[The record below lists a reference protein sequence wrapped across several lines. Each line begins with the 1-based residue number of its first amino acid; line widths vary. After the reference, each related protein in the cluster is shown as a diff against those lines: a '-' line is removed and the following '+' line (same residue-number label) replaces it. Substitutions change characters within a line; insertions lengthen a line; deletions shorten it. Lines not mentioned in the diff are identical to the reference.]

1 MGKVYFSKHIEKIL
15 EKLDYSRLGKKVA
28 IKLHFGDKGCVT
40 YLNPEIVRKIFGKV
54 KSLGK
59 EVKLVETN
67 VLYRGSRT
75 TRKDHLKTAREHGF
89 DMPIDILDG
98 EKGEEFIEVDGK
110 KLGKGIKEYD
120 SMIVVSH
127 FKGHPMAG
135 FGGSIKN
142 LGMGLA
148 SRAGKLQMHSIVNP
162 IVKNGCTACKTC
174 IENCNANAIKIING
188 KAEIDSEKCEGCA
201 MCIAVC
207 PEGVIDVPWENATAE
222 ELQKGIVEYVDGVFK
237 IIPKGKMIFI
247 NVLEKITKDCDCF
260 SIKQEP
266 IIEDIG
272 ILAGEDL
279 IIDKA
284 SLELVNEKSNGKFE
298 KLNPSGKYQLEYAK
312 EKGLMED
319 KYEIVDLDK

>member
-15 EKLDYSRLGKKVA
+15 DKLDYSRLGKKVA

-40 YLNPEIVRKIFGKV
+40 YLNPKIARKVFDKI

-59 EVKLVETN
+59 EVSLVETN

-75 TRKDHLKTAREHGF
+75 TRDEHIKTAREHGF

-98 EKGEEFIEVDGK
+98 EKGEEFIEVNGK
-110 KLGKGIKEYD
+110 KLGKGLKKYD
-120 SMIVVSH
+120 SMVVLSH

-148 SRAGKLQMHSIVNP
+148 SRAGKLQMHAGVNP
-162 IVKNGCTACKTC
+162 VIGKGCTACKTC
-174 IENCNANAIKIING
+174 IESCNADAIKIVNG
-188 KAEIDSEKCEGCA
+188 KARIDPKKCEGCA

-207 PEGVIDVPWENATAE
+207 PEKIINVPWGEATTAE
-222 ELQKGIVEYVDGVFK
+222 LQERIVEYVDAVFK
-237 IIPKGKMIFI
+237 VIPKEKMIFI

-260 SIKQEP
+260 GIVQKP
-266 IIEDIG
+266 VVDDIG

-279 IIDKA
+279 IVDKA
-284 SLELVNEKSNGKFE
+284 SLDLTNEKSDGKFE
-298 KLNPSGKYQLEYAK
+298 KINVSGRPQLKHVE
-312 EKGLMED
+312 EKGLMD
-319 KYEIVDLDK
+319 KEYEIISLDE